1 MKLSFV
7 FHSLVIKYLA
17 GKLKLNI
24 FKVKENSTNR
34 LLTNLL
40 DIQITRHSYTL
51 IAFQNAFEESNFE
64 DKI

>member
-17 GKLKLNI
+17 GKLDI